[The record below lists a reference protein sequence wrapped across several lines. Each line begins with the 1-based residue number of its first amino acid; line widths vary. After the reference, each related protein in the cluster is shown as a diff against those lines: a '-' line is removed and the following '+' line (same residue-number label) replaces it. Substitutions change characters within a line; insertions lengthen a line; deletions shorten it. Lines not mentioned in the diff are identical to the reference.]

1 MNWRNANIFEIEKI
15 ERLYPCIFKHHMKP
29 LIDKGE
35 IPKITVNETH
45 FKVGNKTLV
54 LDKERK

>member
-1 MNWRNANIFEIEKI
+1 MNWRNANIFEIEKV

-29 LIDKGE
+29 LIDQGE

-45 FKVGNKTLV
+45 FKVANKTLV
-54 LDKERK
+54 LDKKE